1 MTFGMTLK
9 NVDGEVL
16 IDSELKNLHYVTRID
31 APTST
36 DQATSLFGGR
46 RIHTYRVNNCS
57 ATPVPFLNY
66 VEGTECAV
74 LAVKP
79 VTSDLTTWDVIV
91 IADSGDPV
99 MYVFAEATTVLSTDL
114 AGLLVFNNDGTKSFD
129 SRSRPLAVTGAAYV
143 KPPLNPRATFAP
155 SGLNAKYCG
164 ANGSSAHSSQ
174 YTPDTANVYNISMP
188 AKPMFF
194 YFSVAQT
201 QRQAQFYTSE
211 QECDTFSAYNECI
224 ALGRKYEWWSTYWA
238 FYRATISYD
247 QTNELLNCQ
256 WTMAEYDCFWEHK
269 QDNQSFGFDTGG
281 SSASGGAFPLTNQTI
296 NTDLSIVLIADASRY
311 D

>member
-1 MTFGMTLK
+1 MTFGINLK
-9 NVDGEVL
+9 NVDGEVI

-74 LAVKP
+74 ISVQN
-79 VTSDLTTWDVIV
+79 VDVTTWDVLV
-91 IADSGDPV
+91 LANSGDPV
-99 MYVFAEATTVLSTDL
+99 MYVFADATSVLATDL
-114 AGLLVFNNDGTKSFD
+114 SGLLVYNNDGTKSFD

-143 KPPLNPRATFAP
+143 KPPLNPRTTFAP

-164 ANGSSAHSSQ
+164 SNGSSAHSSQ
-174 YTPDTANVYNISMP
+174 YIPDTSNTYAIAIP

-201 QRQAQFYTSE
+201 QRQAQFYASE
-211 QECDTFSAYNECI
+211 QECDSFSVYNECV

-238 FYRATISYD
+238 FYRATISYNQSD
-247 QTNELLNCQ
+247 ELLNCQ
-256 WTMAEYDCFWEHK
+256 WTMSDYDCFWEEK

-281 SSASGGAFPLTNQTI
+281 SSGSGGAFPLTNETI
-296 NTDLSIVLIADASRY
+296 NTELSIVLIADANRY